1 MVHLPSLFSNIP
13 REPLLYTHP
22 SPIEPLSRLTSCLFP
37 PSRFP
42 TKLWIKREDSNSGLA
57 TGGNKIRKLE
67 YVLADA
73 LASSADVLVT
83 TGGLQ
88 SNHMRQ
94 TAAAAAR
101 CGLKCH
107 LIPQDRKSS
116 VAPEYKTLGNV
127 QITHLLGAT
136 HHPPNSD
143 VETVLKNLK
152 DQGDIPYWIPSGA
165 STHPLGGLGYARFA
179 FEILE
184 QEHEMGLFFD
194 VIIVA
199 CASGSTLGGMIA
211 GFKLIARSQNSSDE
225 RDAHLRID
233 RTIIGIDCFAHEPG
247 KSAKEILKIARTT
260 GGRIGLLEEDINE
273 EDVVVD
279 ERWNGGKYGF
289 LDDGTREGINKMA
302 GAEGILTDPVYSGK
316 AVTGLI
322 GMAMGNELDGRGN
335 VLFVHTGGVSALS
348 AYPDLR

>member
-1 MVHLPSLFSNIP
+1 
-13 REPLLYTHP
+13 
-22 SPIEPLSRLTSCLFP
+22 
-37 PSRFP
+37 
-42 TKLWIKREDSNSGLA
+42 
-57 TGGNKIRKLE
+57 
-67 YVLADA
+67 
-73 LASSADVLVT
+73 
-83 TGGLQ
+83 
-88 SNHMRQ
+88 MRQ

-101 CGLKCH
+101 YGLRCH
-107 LIPQDRKSS
+107 LIPQDRNSS

-127 QITHLLGAT
+127 QMTHLLDAT
-136 HHPPNSD
+136 HHPTNSD
-143 VETVLKNLK
+143 VETVLNNLK

-179 FEILE
+179 FGILE
-184 QEHEMGLFFD
+184 QEHEMGLSFD

-199 CASGSTLGGMIA
+199 CESGSTLGGMIA

-225 RDAHLRID
+225 HEAPLRID
-233 RTIIGIDCFAHEPG
+233 RMMIVIDCFANEPG

-279 ERWNGGKYGF
+279 ERWNGRKYGF
-289 LDDGTREGINKMA
+289 LDDGTREGINMVA
-302 GAEGILTDPVYSGK
+302 RAEGILTDPVYSGK
-316 AVTGLI
+316 AITGLI